1 MARDKRRSALLLV
14 SIGTVKERKI
24 KHCER
29 AEDRNVKR
37 HNTRIERRDE
47 RRNERKK
54 DERER
59 VRTND

>member
-1 MARDKRRSALLLV
+1 MVL
-14 SIGTVKERKI
+14 IGTVKERKL
-24 KHCER
+24 KYCER
-29 AEDRNVKR
+29 AEDRNAKK

-47 RRNERKK
+47 RRDERKK